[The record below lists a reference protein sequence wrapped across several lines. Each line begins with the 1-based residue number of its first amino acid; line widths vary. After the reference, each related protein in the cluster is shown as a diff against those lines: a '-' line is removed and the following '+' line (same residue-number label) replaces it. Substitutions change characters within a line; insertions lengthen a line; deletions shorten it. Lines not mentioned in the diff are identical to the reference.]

1 MKHNNRMAGFMRS
14 FTKRFFIVCNI
25 ALSVCM
31 LLLYVLPSLP
41 ASVSWIVNLFALLF
55 PFLLLLQLG
64 FLIFWLFAKRKL
76 ALIPLV
82 TFMLCWHLIGSF
94 FGFHPK
100 GNNQPKNQSGFR
112 VATWNVHLFNFFEND
127 GKLDAAML
135 NEAKGFKAD
144 VLAVQELVFSLD
156 SSSPITLEKVKQKL
170 GFKYVAA
177 ANDRAFGV
185 HTNIRQKNERYHP
198 FCVAIFSNYPILHWE
213 KVQSIKEYNHTFL
226 WADLLVNDDTI
237 RFFNIHLQSM
247 HFARQDYAFIEN
259 IDQQDMGDV
268 QTAGKNILRKMKM
281 ANLLR
286 SSQARDIRTAIDASP
301 HPVVVCGDMNDV
313 PNSNAYQIISNDLYD
328 AFTEKGW
335 GIGRTFQFLS
345 PTLRI
350 DYVLHSK
357 ALAINK
363 VEVRQTVRSDHSPVL
378 ADFNLEKK

>member
-1 MKHNNRMAGFMRS
+1 MKHNNRMSGFMRS
-14 FTKRFFIVCNI
+14 FTKRVFIFCNI
-25 ALSVCM
+25 VLSVCM

-55 PFLLLLQLG
+55 PFLLLLQLV
-64 FLIFWLFAKRKL
+64 FLIFWLIAKPKL
-76 ALIPLV
+76 ALIPLIS
-82 TFMLCWHLIGSF
+82 FALCWHLIGSF
-94 FGFHPK
+94 FGFHP
-100 GNNQPKNQSGFR
+100 NNKQAATQTGFR
-112 VATWNVHLFNFFEND
+112 VATWNAHLFNFFENN

-135 NEAKGFKAD
+135 NEAKGFNAD
-144 VLAVQELVFSLD
+144 VLAIQELVFSID

-185 HTNIRQKNERYHP
+185 HTNIRQRNERYHP
-198 FCVAIFSNYPILHWE
+198 FCVAIFSNYPIIRWKKE
-213 KVQSIKEYNHTFL
+213 QSIKEYNHTFL
-226 WADLLVNDDTI
+226 WADLLVNSDTI

-247 HFARQDYAFIEN
+247 HFAKKDYEFIEN
-259 IDQQDMGDV
+259 IDQQDMDDV
-268 QTAGKNILRKMKM
+268 QEAGKSILRKMKT

-357 ALAINK
+357 ALAVNK

-378 ADFNLEKK
+378 ADFNLPQK